1 MSDLPI
7 QVISL
12 GTASDRRKEFARNNP
27 HLSYAFVDA
36 IDGRMQSEASIR
48 ATGLFGERLP
58 FSPGACGCAM
68 SHLKLWETA
77 ISTEQVVTVAED
89 DAIFRLDFE
98 ERSRQLLGEL
108 PENWDFVLWGWN
120 FDSFLSLRVLPG
132 ISPAVVFFNQDQ
144 LRKATAEFQ
153 QLRDRTT
160 PMRLEHVFGIPA
172 YSISPRGARKFK
184 SRCFPV
190 PARDLDLP
198 LFGKRLPNTG
208 IDITMNFVYR
218 ESEAFCCFPPLVVSK
233 NDHASSSI
241 QTPQSR

>member
-12 GTASDRRKEFARNNP
+12 GTASDRRREFARNNP

-36 IDGRMQSEASIR
+36 TDGRRLDEASIR
-48 ATGLFGERLP
+48 ASGLFEEHLR
-58 FSPGACGCAM
+58 FSPGAYGCAI
-68 SHLKLWETA
+68 SHLSLWERA
-77 ISTEQVVTVAED
+77 VRDDRVVTVAED
-89 DAIFRLDFE
+89 DAIFRFDFE
-98 ERSRQLLGEL
+98 ARSRQLLEEL
-108 PENWDFVLWGWN
+108 PEEWDFVLWGWN

-153 QLRDRTT
+153 QLSDRTA

-208 IDITMNFVYR
+208 IDITMNLVYR
-218 ESEAFCCFPPLVVSK
+218 ESQAFCCFPPLVVSK